1 MNYTE
6 LNDSP
11 YWVALE
17 QRDDLKQHG
26 NLNSALYAIELHGE
40 MDDVNL
46 IAPDIITEGGDDEN
60 IDILYVDREG
70 KRIYLI

>member
-46 IAPDIITEGGDDEN
+46 IAPDIITEGGMTKTL
-60 IDILYVDREG
+60 IYYMLTG
-70 KRIYLI
+70 KGKGYT